1 MRLSEHQRE
10 VIRRTTAELA
20 GASAHALLF
29 GSRLNDQARGGD
41 IDILIELPQLCPDRL
56 ALSLRIGARIERQ
69 LGLQKID
76 VLVADPA
83 TPLSAVLNAAR
94 RVGAAI

>member
-1 MRLSEHQRE
+1 MRLSDRQRE
-10 VIRRTTAELA
+10 VIRRSTAELA
-20 GASAHALLF
+20 GASAQALLF

-41 IDILIELPQLCPDRL
+41 IDILIEMPDVCADRL
-56 ALSLRIGARIERQ
+56 ALSLRVGARIERQ

-83 TPLSAVLNAAR
+83 TPLSPALLAAR
-94 RVGAAI
+94 RVGAPI